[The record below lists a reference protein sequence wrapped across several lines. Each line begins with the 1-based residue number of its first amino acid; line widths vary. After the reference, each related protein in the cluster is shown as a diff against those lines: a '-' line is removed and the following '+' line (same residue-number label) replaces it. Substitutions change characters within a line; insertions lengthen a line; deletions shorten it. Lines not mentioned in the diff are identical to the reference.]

1 MILLMVLIMGI
12 LTGMLIA
19 KFAFRDKPIGSL
31 RVDQSDPDSGPYL
44 FLELSPGGADEIYK
58 KKYVSLRVN
67 LKNYISQ
74 K

>member
-1 MILLMVLIMGI
+1 MELIILVIGI
-12 LTGMLIA
+12 LIGLFIERYI
-19 KFAFRDKPIGSL
+19 FQEKPIGSL

-58 KKYVSLRVN
+58 KKYVSLRVD
-67 LKNYISQ
+67 LKNYISH